1 MLDMTAGLPLSFP
14 LMTGLK
20 DMGHGSHV
28 KLPIKE
34 FTKDNHKLLSSLR
47 LITFLIFKSL
57 HVLFPCDCIV
67 HYPSL
72 VYLINYTAVTY
83 FLI

>member
-1 MLDMTAGLPLSFP
+1 MLDMTEGLSLSFP
-14 LMTGLK
+14 PMTGLN

-28 KLPIKE
+28 KLSIKE

-47 LITFLIFKSL
+47 LLTFLIFKSL
-57 HVLFPCDCIV
+57 HVLLPCDCTV

-72 VYLINYTAVTY
+72 AYLINYTA
-83 FLI
+83 IS